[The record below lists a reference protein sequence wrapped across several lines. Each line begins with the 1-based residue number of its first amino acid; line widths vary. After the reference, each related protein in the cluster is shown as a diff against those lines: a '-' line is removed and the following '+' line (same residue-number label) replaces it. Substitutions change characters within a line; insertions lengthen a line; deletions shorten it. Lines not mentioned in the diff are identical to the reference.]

1 MILKCK
7 EVNSIKFHHCV
18 KMGDM
23 SVYLICATPG
33 VAKIGHQCL
42 LVATKSLM
50 MPTDVCQSSVS
61 ISSPVGV
68 AGPADVAA
76 QLQPAVSILVSRAE
90 QKGGVSLQHTLS
102 KFYCL
107 DKKKLYTEF
116 YDGNH

>member
-1 MILKCK
+1 MQGMK
-7 EVNSIKFHHCV
+7 EVNSIKVHHCV
-18 KMGDM
+18 QMGDM
-23 SVYLICATPG
+23 SVFVICATSG

-50 MPTDVCQSSVS
+50 MPTDVCPSSVS

-76 QLQPAVSILVSRAE
+76 QLQPAVSILVSRAG

-102 KFYCL
+102 I
-107 DKKKLYTEF
+107 KK
-116 YDGNH
+116 